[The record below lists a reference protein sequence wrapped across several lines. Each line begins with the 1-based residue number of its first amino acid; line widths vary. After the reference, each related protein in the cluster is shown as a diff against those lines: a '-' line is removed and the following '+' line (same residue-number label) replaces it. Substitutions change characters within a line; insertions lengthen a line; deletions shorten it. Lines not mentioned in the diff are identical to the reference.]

1 MKLGMATLGFATL
14 ALLLAGGA
22 ALADPLEGTWRTAA
36 DDNGNTG
43 QIEVASCGAMLCGVL
58 VKAFDGSGA
67 EIPSDNI
74 GRQLIWDTTS
84 NGDGTYSGQVYS
96 PDRDKTYNSYLVL
109 SGDSLSVRG
118 CVLGFC
124 REGGVWSRVN

>member
-1 MKLGMATLGFATL
+1 MTRFALGL
-14 ALLLAGGA
+14 AAVLAMTGA
-22 ALADPLEGTWRTAA
+22 AMADPLEGMWQTAA
-36 DDNGNTG
+36 DDNGNSG
-43 QIEVASCGAMLCGVL
+43 MIEVVPCGAMLCGTL
-58 VKAFDGSGA
+58 IKAFDAAGA
-67 EIPSDNI
+67 EMASDNI

-124 REGGVWSRVN
+124 REGGVWTRTN

>member
-1 MKLGMATLGFATL
+1 MMKPLALMTL
-14 ALLLAGGA
+14 ALILAGGA
-22 ALADPLEGTWRTAA
+22 GLADPLEGSWRTIA
-36 DDNGNTG
+36 DDNGNSG
-43 QIEVASCGAMLCGVL
+43 QIDVAPCGAMLCGVL
-58 VKAFDGSGA
+58 VKVFDGSGA
-67 EIPSDNI
+67 EITTPNI
-74 GRQLIWDTTS
+74 GRQLVWDTTP

>member
-1 MKLGMATLGFATL
+1 MTRFALGL
-14 ALLLAGGA
+14 AAVLAMTGA
-22 ALADPLEGTWRTAA
+22 AMADPLEGMWQTAA
-36 DDNGNTG
+36 DDNGNSG
-43 QIEVASCGAMLCGVL
+43 MIEVVPCGAMLCGTL
-58 VKAFDGSGA
+58 IKAYDAAGA
-67 EIPSDNI
+67 EMASDNI

-96 PDRDKTYNSYLVL
+96 PDRDKTYTSYLVL

-124 REGGVWSRVN
+124 REGGVWTRTN

>member
-1 MKLGMATLGFATL
+1 MTRFALGL
-14 ALLLAGGA
+14 AAVLAMTGA
-22 ALADPLEGTWRTAA
+22 AMADPLEGMWQTAA
-36 DDNGNTG
+36 DDNGNSG
-43 QIEVASCGAMLCGVL
+43 MIEVVPCGAMLCGTL
-58 VKAFDGSGA
+58 IKAFDAAGA
-67 EIPSDNI
+67 EMASDNI

-96 PDRDKTYNSYLVL
+96 PDRDKTYTSYLVL

-124 REGGVWSRVN
+124 REGGVWTRTN

>member
-1 MKLGMATLGFATL
+1 MTRFALGL
-14 ALLLAGGA
+14 AAVLAMTGA
-22 ALADPLEGTWRTAA
+22 AMADPLEGMWQTAA
-36 DDNGNTG
+36 DDNGNSG
-43 QIEVASCGAMLCGVL
+43 MIEVVPCGAMLCGTL
-58 VKAFDGSGA
+58 IKAFDTAGA
-67 EIPSDNI
+67 EMASDNI

-96 PDRDKTYNSYLVL
+96 PDRDKTYTSYLVL

-124 REGGVWSRVN
+124 REGGVWTRTN